1 MRKQPY
7 YCGILAEC
15 SSYRLDVLRGLI
27 SEVTNAAKTSKPVTT
42 DSQML
47 SIIRKRVTS
56 SENAAAEFKAANRED
71 LRSRE
76 AAQIDVLEE
85 YIKDSN
91 SLGDEGIT
99 MAIQEVVGKMRTEK
113 LDVNRGSVMKALVGP
128 GGRLDGQLVDNSD
141 VARLVGSML

>member
-7 YCGILAEC
+7 YCGILTEC

-47 SIIRKRVTS
+47 SIIRKRVKS

-76 AAQIDVLEE
+76 AAQADVLEE

-91 SLGDEGIT
+91 SLGDEDIT

-141 VARLVGSML
+141 VARLVGGML